1 MTWYEDNLTA
11 AEALIHR
18 GEATKIGRFACCPD
32 SAAFPCTP
40 AISNDV
46 FVLPQQALHLQR
58 NDDGYFFVEPG
69 GVLFHRA
76 GSELNRRSVSGV
88 GDEAWWFAVHPDLF
102 EAALSRYGLHRH
114 DMGPSFVLPPTLR
127 LALLRLIR
135 LAKQEALTG
144 SVLDAEL
151 LALFQEICVVK
162 AGLPLPDAGHRALTV
177 RRRQVL
183 VEKARQQLHAMQE
196 ETFDL
201 VTLASAVGA
210 SPFHL
215 TRVFREILGMTPG
228 EYVKRLKVGA
238 VTDALLTRDMGRLA
252 DLAVELG
259 FSSQSYMN
267 RMVKQTLGQTPSQI
281 RKFA

>member
-1 MTWYEDNLTA
+1 MTWYEDNLTT

-40 AISNDV
+40 AITNDV
-46 FVLPQQALHLQR
+46 FVLPQQALQLQR
-58 NDDGYFFVEPG
+58 NDDGYLFVEPG

-76 GSELNRRSVSGV
+76 GSELNRRPVSGL
-88 GDEAWWFAVHPDLF
+88 GDEAWWVAVHPDLF
-102 EAALSRYGLHRH
+102 EAALSRYGLHCH
-114 DMGPSFVLPPTLR
+114 DMGPSFVLPPILR

-135 LAKQEALTG
+135 LARQEAV
-144 SVLDAEL
+144 SAAVLDAEL
-151 LALFQEICVVK
+151 LALFQAICAVK
-162 AGLPLPDAGHRALTV
+162 AGVPVPDAGHRAETLH
-177 RRRQVL
+177 RRQGL
-183 VEKARQQLHAMQE
+183 VDKARRQLHATQD
-196 ETFDL
+196 ETFE
-201 VTLASAVGA
+201 LARLATAVGA

-215 TRVFREILGMTPG
+215 TRVFREVLGMTPG

-238 VTDALLTRDMGRLA
+238 VTDALLTRDSARLA